1 MTFINKISTRLIVQY
16 LFSVMS
22 ASGVLIE
29 SAFSQQSN
37 VAFTVNM
44 NNQIKIKNFF
54 PERKDK
60 IVVRGS
66 FNNWKGT
73 DYELKDAD
81 KDGIYSGQ
89 FQISSTLIEYKYVI
103 LPGDERPTA
112 NDGWEQIE
120 NRKLTLR
127 RTQLNESKSYF
138 NNLNEVYPFKVSL
151 KVDMSNQ
158 IVQGNFIP
166 KLKDKVV
173 VRGNFNSW
181 YGNEYVLLE
190 TKEKDIY
197 SIELSGHSPSKQ
209 LEYKFAVVSAKNTDL
224 MNEGWEA
231 VPNRTISME
240 NQFEELPVAYFSN
253 QQSVVIFRTRI
264 PKNSKYYPYS
274 NNVKNKIAIKMT
286 LNNSSEIAGPMSLD
300 SNSRDVY
307 KLVLHLENAKNKLTY
322 SYCILQDSV
331 AEIII
336 ESKKRSLIPTERG
349 TMLPIVEFDK

>member
-1 MTFINKISTRLIVQY
+1 VF
-16 LFSVMS
+16 

-29 SAFSQQSN
+29 SAFSRQSN

-60 IVVRGS
+60 IIVRGS

-151 KVDMSNQ
+151 KVEMSNQ

-190 TKEKDIY
+190 KKEKDIS
-197 SIELSGHSPSKQ
+197 SIELSGNSPSKQ
-209 LEYKFAVVSAKNTDL
+209 LEYKFAIVSTKNAGL
-224 MNEGWEA
+224 MNEGWETA
-231 VPNRTISME
+231 PNRIISLE
-240 NQFEELPVAYFSN
+240 NRFKELPVAYFSN
-253 QQSVVIFRTRI
+253 QQSVVMFRTRI
-264 PKNSKYYPYS
+264 PQNSKFYKYCT
-274 NNVKNKIAIKMT
+274 NVKNKTAIKMT
-286 LNNSSEIAGPMSLD
+286 LNGNSEIGGPMIQD
-300 SNSRDVY
+300 SIFQDVY
-307 KLVLHLENAKNKLTY
+307 KLVLHFENTKNKLTY